1 MALDLHIGQVLYIVS
16 DKSTKVVPVV
26 VSEQA
31 VVKTLDGNTITWK
44 VIIGP
49 KEKRKS
55 INLDKING
63 EKFNSLLEAKHML
76 IKRFEMFLDETTTET
91 EKNVKNWYGVDIDK
105 ASSKPSPKQ
114 EEESAFDAESL
125 IDSLEKEPD
134 NMDPYISNKTNDVRL
149 TRTDSPETRQAKMR
163 AMISPAPEDMIEE
176 MNHHIDESNDEEVP
190 EGVRMVTTPDG
201 QKIPVII
208 GD

>member
-63 EKFNSLLEAKHML
+63 EKFNSVGFFQTDR
-76 IKRFEMFLDETTTET
+76 KR
-91 EKNVKNWYGVDIDK
+91 
-105 ASSKPSPKQ
+105 
-114 EEESAFDAESL
+114 
-125 IDSLEKEPD
+125 
-134 NMDPYISNKTNDVRL
+134 
-149 TRTDSPETRQAKMR
+149 
-163 AMISPAPEDMIEE
+163 
-176 MNHHIDESNDEEVP
+176 
-190 EGVRMVTTPDG
+190 
-201 QKIPVII
+201 
-208 GD
+208 